1 MGGNF
6 NSGAESF
13 AAKEGPGTAAP
24 SVLGPSPHSLSRSD
38 ICVGDVVSDRNDPRV
53 ERISFRRSTEYV
65 CPARR
70 YVVDPI
76 EAHLVRQGSTDGAVN
91 TRQGDDR
98 VADTAAI
105 DRPDL
110 PTNR

>member
-1 MGGNF
+1 MRRRV
-6 NSGAESF
+6 A
-13 AAKEGPGTAAP
+13 TAATG
-24 SVLGPSPHSLSRSD
+24 VLGPSPHSLSRSE
-38 ICVGDVVSDRNDPRV
+38 ICVGDIVSDGNDSRV

-76 EAHLVRQGSTDGAVN
+76 EAHLVRQRSTDSAVN
-91 TRQGDDR
+91 TRQSDDR

-110 PTNR
+110 PTDR